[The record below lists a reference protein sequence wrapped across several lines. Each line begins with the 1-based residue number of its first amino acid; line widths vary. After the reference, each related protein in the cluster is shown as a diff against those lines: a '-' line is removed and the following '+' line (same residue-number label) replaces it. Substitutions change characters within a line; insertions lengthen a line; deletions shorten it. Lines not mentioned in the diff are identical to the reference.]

1 MTAIALP
8 KDAPATSEV
17 GDRLARLNA
26 LTRLQP
32 ASVILET
39 ALTEFGRGLAYV
51 SSFGAES
58 AVMLQLIADADRAIP
73 VIFIDTGM
81 HFHQTLQYRDLLTD
95 QLELT
100 DVRTVHPL
108 SDHVRKHDVS
118 GNLHASDPDACCE
131 IRKVAPLAPALE
143 GVEAW
148 ITGRKRS
155 HGGGRVDLPVFGAA
169 EGRFKVNPL
178 LDWGAEDI
186 ERFMEA
192 RSLPR
197 HPLTEQGYPSV
208 GCWPCTVRPVDPRD
222 VRSGRWAG
230 RGKTECGLHLERRER
245 PKVF

>member
-1 MTAIALP
+1 MTTTVFP
-8 KDAPATSEV
+8 KVPSELRAV
-17 GDRLARLNA
+17 DDRLERLNA

-32 ASVILET
+32 ASVILDT

-58 AVMLQLIADADRAIP
+58 AVMLRLIADVDRAIP

-95 QLELT
+95 QLELK
-100 DVRTVHPL
+100 DVRTVQPL
-108 SDHVRKHDVS
+108 SDHLQKYDVV
-118 GNLHASDPDACCE
+118 GKLHTSDPDACCE

-155 HGGGRVDLPVFGAA
+155 HGGGRVGLSVFEAA

-178 LDWGAEDI
+178 LEWGPEDL
-186 ERFMEA
+186 ENFMTV
-192 RSLPR
+192 RSLPP

-208 GCWPCTVRPVDPRD
+208 GCWPCTVPPVDPRD

>member
-1 MTAIALP
+1 MTTIVLSNTS
-8 KDAPATSEV
+8 PAASDV
-17 GDRLARLNA
+17 VDRLRHLNA
-26 LTRLQP
+26 STRHLTASGILQ
-32 ASVILET
+32 A

-58 AVMLQLIADADRAIP
+58 AVMLRLISDVDRAVP

-81 HFHQTLQYRDLLTD
+81 HFHQTLQYRDLLT
-95 QLELT
+95 ELLGLS
-100 DVRTVHPL
+100 DVRTVRPL
-108 SDHVRKHDVS
+108 PEHIRAHDFA
-118 GNLHASDPDACCE
+118 GKLHASDPDACCE
-131 IRKVAPLAPALE
+131 IRKVTPLAPALE
-143 GVEAW
+143 GVSAW

-155 HGGGRVDLPVFGAA
+155 HGGGRVDLRVFEAS

-178 LDWGAEDI
+178 LDWGPADI
-186 ERFMEA
+186 ESFMQTH
-192 RSLPR
+192 RLPR

-208 GCWPCTVRPVDPRD
+208 GCWPCTVRPVDPGD